1 VDKKVVDKRT
11 IELKAALNAVIMN
24 IQHKT
29 GVIEFSAEYL
39 EAIKILIGAFVKQI
53 SINNS
58 EAVIVSNFIKD
69 KELYYKSL

>member
-1 VDKKVVDKRT
+1 MVDKRT
-11 IELKAALNAVIMN
+11 IELKAALNAIILK

-29 GVIEFSAEYL
+29 GAIDFSAEYL
-39 EAIKILIGAFVKQI
+39 EVIRILIGAFVKQI

>member
-1 VDKKVVDKRT
+1 MVDKRT
-11 IELKAALNAVIMN
+11 IELKTAFNDVILR

-29 GVIEFSAEYL
+29 GVIELSAEYL
-39 EAIKILIGAFVKQI
+39 EIIKILIGAFVKQI
-53 SINNS
+53 SIKNS

>member
-1 VDKKVVDKRT
+1 MIDERT
-11 IELKAALNAVIMN
+11 IELKAAFNDVILR

-29 GVIEFSAEYL
+29 GAIEFSPEYL
-39 EAIKILIGAFVKQI
+39 EVIKILIGAFVKQI

-58 EAVIVSNFIKD
+58 DTVIVSHFIKD

>member
-1 VDKKVVDKRT
+1 MVDKRT

-29 GVIEFSAEYL
+29 GAIEFSPEYL
-39 EAIKILIGAFVKQI
+39 EVIRILIGAFVKQL

-58 EAVIVSNFIKD
+58 EAVIVSNFIRD

>member
-1 VDKKVVDKRT
+1 MVDERT
-11 IELKAALNAVIMN
+11 IELKAAFNDVILR

-29 GVIEFSAEYL
+29 GAIEFSAEYL
-39 EAIKILIGAFVKQI
+39 EVIKILIGAFVKQL

-58 EAVIVSNFIKD
+58 ESVIVNDFIKD

>member
-1 VDKKVVDKRT
+1 MIDKRT
-11 IELKAALNAVIMN
+11 IELKAAFNAVILT

-29 GVIEFSAEYL
+29 GVVEFSAEYL
-39 EAIKILIGAFVKQI
+39 EVIKILISAFVKQI

>member
-1 VDKKVVDKRT
+1 MVDKRT
-11 IELKAALNAVIMN
+11 IELKAALNTVIMK

-39 EAIKILIGAFVKQI
+39 EVIKILIGAFVKQL

>member
-1 VDKKVVDKRT
+1 MVDKRT
-11 IELKAALNAVIMN
+11 LELKAALNAVILK

-29 GVIEFSAEYL
+29 GAIDFSAEYL
-39 EAIKILIGAFVKQI
+39 EVIKILIGAFVKQL

-58 EAVIVSNFIKD
+58 EAAIVSNFIKD

>member
-1 VDKKVVDKRT
+1 MIDERT
-11 IELKAALNAVIMN
+11 IELKALFNAVILK

-29 GVIEFSAEYL
+29 GIIEFSTEYL
-39 EAIKILIGAFVKQI
+39 EVIKILIGAFVKQI
-53 SINNS
+53 SIKNS

>member
-1 VDKKVVDKRT
+1 MVDKRT
-11 IELKAALNAVIMN
+11 IELKAALNAVIMK

-29 GVIEFSAEYL
+29 GAIEFSAEYL
-39 EAIKILIGAFVKQI
+39 EVIRILIGAFVKQL

-58 EAVIVSNFIKD
+58 EAVIVSDFIKD

>member
-1 VDKKVVDKRT
+1 MVDKRT
-11 IELKAALNAVIMN
+11 IELKAALNSVVID

-29 GVIEFSAEYL
+29 GAIEFSAEYL
-39 EAIKILIGAFVKQI
+39 EVIRILIGAFVKQI

-58 EAVIVSNFIKD
+58 EAVIVSNFIRD